1 MRKTGC
7 SHSLPLCW
15 EQACSY
21 LEFCFHAHQSSIRP
35 TPHPCA
41 GNMHIFPFNLFNAH
55 QSSIHPT
62 PHLVQ
67 GTCTFFLLIFLI
79 ASVIHSPHSPP
90 CAGNM
95 HIFPFNLFN
104 AHQSSIHPTP
114 HLVQG
119 TCTFFLLIF
128 LMHISHPF
136 TPLPTLCREHAH
148 FYF

>member
-1 MRKTGC
+1 M
-7 SHSLPLCW
+7 HS
-15 EQACSY
+15 
-21 LEFCFHAHQSSIRP
+21 
-35 TPHPCA
+35 PHSPPCA
-41 GNMHIFPFNLFNAH
+41 GNMHIFPLNFFNAH

-67 GTCTFFLLIFLI
+67 GTCTFFLLIF
-79 ASVIHSPHSPP
+79 
-90 CAGNM
+90 
-95 HIFPFNLFN
+95 FN

-119 TCTFFLLIF
+119 TCTFLLLFFVMHICHPFTPLPPCAGNMHIFTFNFFNAHQSSIHPTPHLVQGTCTFLLLIC
-128 LMHISHPF
+128 LMHISHAF